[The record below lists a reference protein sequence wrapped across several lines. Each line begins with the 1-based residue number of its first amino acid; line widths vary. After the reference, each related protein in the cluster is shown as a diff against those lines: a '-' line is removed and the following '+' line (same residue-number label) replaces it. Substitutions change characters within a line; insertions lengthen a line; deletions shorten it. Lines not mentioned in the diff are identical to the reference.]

1 MVESWETCAVGRALG
16 ASALL
21 PALGPAAQP
30 VMAGADS
37 RMTMGMISF
46 SFHLYVACNALLSI

>member
-21 PALGPAAQP
+21 PAWGQRR
-30 VMAGADS
+30 S
-37 RMTMGMISF
+37 
-46 SFHLYVACNALLSI
+46 LSWRVRILE